1 LCDRYPMMT
10 KFEEIEDGDFIFL
23 NFDLFDYFV
32 DIISTIQKKLPKF
45 NLVSHNSDRTFS
57 TVHYNLIKPYI
68 HKIYCINCDIQD
80 NPDIIKIPIRNYCI
94 IN

>member
-10 KFEEIEDGDFIFL
+10 KFEQIEDGDFIFL
-23 NFDLFDYFV
+23 NL
-32 DIISTIQKKLPKF
+32 DIIRTIQKKLPKI

-80 NPDIIKIPIRNYCI
+80 NPDIIKIPIGNYCI